1 MKFKET
7 IMPNPLI
14 AHVEIPSTD
23 LKRSADF
30 FKEVFDWEFK
40 PFGNG
45 YLLFNNHQG
54 IMAGLRKVD
63 KVLKCD
69 STVFHI
75 NVSSIDQILE
85 KAKKS
90 GGQIKTCKITIP
102 AMGWYALIFDPDG
115 NTIGLYQ
122 KTDAS

>member
-1 MKFKET
+1 MT
-7 IMPNPLI
+7 NPLI

-23 LKRSADF
+23 LDRSKEF
-30 FKEVFDWEFK
+30 FKNVFGWNFK

-63 KVLKCD
+63 VIAKGE

-75 NVSSIDQILE
+75 NVSDIEDVLNKAEVCGGKVKRDRTSI
-85 KAKKS
+85 
-90 GGQIKTCKITIP
+90 P
-102 AMGWYALIFDPDG
+102 VMGWYALIFDPDN

-122 KTDAS
+122 KS